1 MSLEF
6 DKEFFTTFAF
16 TILNI
21 VVLFFI
27 LKKLLFKPV
36 TKHMDERTKK
46 IQQALDAAEESKEMV
61 RQMKI
66 EYDEK
71 IKAAKE
77 EGQKVIDMYR
87 QMAEKEYNSIIETAK
102 KESDQMLADA
112 KAELQV
118 EKEQLVTSIKGEI
131 SDLVLAASEK
141 VLKKNL
147 DNDTNKK
154 LIFDFIEDKNVS

>member
-1 MSLEF
+1 MSF
-6 DKEFFTTFAF
+6 DSEFFATLGF

-21 VVLFFI
+21 VILYFI

-36 TKHMDERTKK
+36 TNHMDNRSKK

-61 RQMKI
+61 KQMKI

-71 IKAAKE
+71 LKEAKE
-77 EGQKVIDMYR
+77 EGQKVVEMYKK
-87 QMAEKEYNSIIETAK
+87 MAEKEYNSIIESAK
-102 KESDQMLADA
+102 KEADQMLIEA

-118 EKEQLVTSIKGEI
+118 EKEQLITSIKGEI
-131 SDLVLAASEK
+131 SNLVLATSEK

-147 DNDTNKK
+147 DDDTNRK
-154 LIFDFIEDKNVS
+154 LISEFIKDKDVSN

>member
-1 MSLEF
+1 MSF
-6 DKEFFTTFAF
+6 DKEFFVTFAF

-21 VVLFFI
+21 IVLYII
-27 LKKLLFKPV
+27 LRKFLFKPV
-36 TKHMDERTKK
+36 TKHMDSRTKK
-46 IQQALDAAEESKEMV
+46 IQEALDAAEESKEMV

-71 IKAAKE
+71 IRAAKD
-77 EGQKVIDMYR
+77 EGQKVIEMYKK
-87 QMAEKEYNSIIETAK
+87 MAEKEYNSIIETAK
-102 KESDQMLADA
+102 KEADQMIAEA

-131 SDLVLAASEK
+131 SDLVLATSEK

-147 DNDTNKK
+147 DDDTNRK
-154 LIFDFIEDKNVS
+154 LIFDFIKDENVS

>member
-36 TKHMDERTKK
+36 TKHMEERTKK

>member
-1 MSLEF
+1 MSF
-6 DKEFFTTFAF
+6 DKEFFVTFAF

-21 VVLFFI
+21 VI
-27 LKKLLFKPV
+27 LYIILRKILFKPV
-36 TKHMDERTKK
+36 TKHMDNRTKK
-46 IQQALDAAEESKEMV
+46 IQEALDAAEESKEMV

-71 IKAAKE
+71 IKAAKD
-77 EGQKVIDMYR
+77 EGQKVIEMYKK
-87 QMAEKEYNSIIETAK
+87 MAEKEYNSIIETAK
-102 KESDQMLADA
+102 KEADQMVASA

-131 SDLVLAASEK
+131 SDLVLATSEK

-147 DNDTNKK
+147 DDDTNRK
-154 LIFDFIEDKNVS
+154 LISEFIKDEKVS